1 MRWKLRIPLILLTMG
16 LTSKLYQLFIG
27 NGSFFNSLLYIF
39 LTGVVIFILERT
51 RINNQKVH
59 FSFGV
64 LIIFVGIMVDYFS
77 Q

>member
-16 LTSKLYQLFIG
+16 LMSKLYQLFIG

-39 LTGVVIFILERT
+39 LTGGVIFILERT
-51 RINNQKVH
+51 GINNQKVH

-64 LIIFVGIMVDYFS
+64 QIIIAGILVDYFS
-77 Q
+77 